1 MMNNHNMN
9 GGGSCRERHALLATL
24 QAEDFVALE
33 AALYLNTHPNDSA
46 ALEFFKEH
54 KAKAASLR
62 EEFESIY
69 GPLTINAAKG
79 DTWSWISSPW
89 PWEKEA
95 N

>member
-1 MMNNHNMN
+1 MMNNNMN
-9 GGGSCRERHALLATL
+9 CGANFHERHALLTAL
-24 QAEDFVALE
+24 QAEDFVVLE

-69 GPLTINAAKG
+69 GPLTINAVKG
-79 DTWSWISSPW
+79 DIWSWISSPW